1 MAALGKGLL
10 IGGIKQESKE
20 DPGLKKM
27 STINKY
33 IVCDRICLDD
43 EKREYEIRKKKLD
56 VKWNDMY
63 YFQKL
68 QEDIILTRIN
78 ISKYNYA
85 LDEEVQDFG

>member
-1 MAALGKGLL
+1 
-10 IGGIKQESKE
+10 
-20 DPGLKKM
+20 
-27 STINKY
+27 
-33 IVCDRICLDD
+33 
-43 EKREYEIRKKKLD
+43 
-56 VKWNDMY
+56 MY